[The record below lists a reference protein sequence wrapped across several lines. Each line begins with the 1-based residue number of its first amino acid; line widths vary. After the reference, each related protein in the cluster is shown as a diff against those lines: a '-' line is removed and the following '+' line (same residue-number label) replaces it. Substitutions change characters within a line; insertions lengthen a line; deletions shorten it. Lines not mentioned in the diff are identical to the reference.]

1 MKHSLSL
8 IFKQNWVSLLT
19 TEYQIFLLL
28 YKSYQ

>member
-8 IFKQNWVSLLT
+8 IFKQNWVNLLT